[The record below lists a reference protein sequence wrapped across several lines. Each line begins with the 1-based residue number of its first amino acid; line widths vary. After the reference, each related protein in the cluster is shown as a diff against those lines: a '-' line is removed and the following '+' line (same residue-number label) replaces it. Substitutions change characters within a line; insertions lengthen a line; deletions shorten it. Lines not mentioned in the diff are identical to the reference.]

1 MYQIKLQLINKF
13 GLGGK
18 WFEFGIERCIVLD
31 GENRGVGEENLG
43 WKIEEPTDE
52 IGGIIEEGW
61 QDVDTGK
68 IGDEDGEVATDEED
82 KT

>member
-18 WFEFGIERCIVLD
+18 WFEFGVERCIVLD
-31 GENRGVGEENLG
+31 GEDGGVGEENLG

-52 IGGIIEEGW
+52 IGGIIEERW
-61 QDVDTGK
+61 QDVDAAK
-68 IGDEDGEVATDEED
+68 IGDEDGEIATDEED
-82 KT
+82 KA